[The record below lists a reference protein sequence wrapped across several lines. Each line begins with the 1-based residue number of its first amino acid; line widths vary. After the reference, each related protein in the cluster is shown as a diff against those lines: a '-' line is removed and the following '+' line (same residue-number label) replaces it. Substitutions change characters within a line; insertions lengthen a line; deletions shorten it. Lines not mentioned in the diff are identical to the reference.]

1 MPMRITPYASDAD
14 AQKAAQPKKLKT
26 GWHRSSIDDAV
37 LRPNKNGDDM
47 IDARFVIVDDEDN
60 RWEIRDYLSNHPKS
74 AARLRHLW
82 EAVGAAG
89 SYAAGVIDPAELHG
103 HEVAVRVAIQK
114 RYGQADRY
122 IIDDYRAPNSS
133 VVNLRTAG

>member
-26 GWHRSSIDDAV
+26 GWHRASIDDAV

-60 RWEIRDYLSNHPKS
+60 RWEFETTFPIIRRAQQGCGIYGRRS
-74 AARLRHLW
+74 ARQ
-82 EAVGAAG
+82 AVMQP
-89 SYAAGVIDPAELHG
+89 V
-103 HEVAVRVAIQK
+103 
-114 RYGQADRY
+114 
-122 IIDDYRAPNSS
+122 
-133 VVNLRTAG
+133 